1 MIKSAESLTI
11 VPKGALRNRKIQ
23 LMKRER
29 AKLDEL
35 KRGEIELETMILEEL
50 TATGE
55 RRALLDEPEKIEIG
69 LMLSGGHQKRLRLE
83 SALDRFLIQCHICT
97 DSTWR
102 PPEEMSRAEGDDAT
116 LKPFLV

>member
-1 MIKSAESLTI
+1 M
-11 VPKGALRNRKIQ
+11 
-23 LMKRER
+23 
-29 AKLDEL
+29 
-35 KRGEIELETMILEEL
+35 EIELETRILEEL
-50 TATGE
+50 TAIGQ
-55 RRALLDEPEKIEIG
+55 RRALLDEPEKKEIG

-83 SALDRFLIQCHICT
+83 SALDRFLIHCHICT